1 MEFWSDGAKTL
12 TNQNPKSEARNP
24 KQAEILKFAIQKR
37 NPKRTLFG
45 ILCFDHLDL
54 FRDSDFEF
62 RVFPAFHFL
71 GVPFDFRDHML
82 CATPGPSW

>member
-12 TNQNPKSEARNP
+12 TNKIRNP
-24 KQAEILKFAIQKR
+24 KLEIR
-37 NPKRTLFG
+37 NKPKYSNSQSKSEIPNEPCLEF
-45 ILCFDHLDL
+45 CAFDHLDL

-82 CATPGPSW
+82 CATPGPS